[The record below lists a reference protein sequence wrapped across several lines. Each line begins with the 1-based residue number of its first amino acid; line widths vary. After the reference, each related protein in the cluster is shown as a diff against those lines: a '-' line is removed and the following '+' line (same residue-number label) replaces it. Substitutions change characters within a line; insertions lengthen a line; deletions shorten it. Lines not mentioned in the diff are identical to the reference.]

1 MALQL
6 NWVSTNTHKQYLPFY
21 SANLS
26 DPYFDNLKGV
36 YIIWYQEGSRAI
48 TVYAGQA
55 KLGLIKDRLYDH
67 RDDSRIQAHADKI
80 LYVACS
86 EAAINDIDGI
96 EKSLHDTLN
105 PLVRD
110 RSPDATP
117 IAIYLP
123 NVNLKWY

>member
-6 NWVSTNTHKQYLPFY
+6 NWVSTNTNNEYLSFY
-21 SANLS
+21 DANLGHQ
-26 DPYFDNLKGV
+26 YFDNLKGV
-36 YIIWYQEGSRAI
+36 YIIWYQEESRAI

-55 KLGLIKDRLYDH
+55 KLGLIKDRVSDH
-67 RDDSRIQAHADKI
+67 RDDSRIQAYADKI

-96 EKSLHDTLN
+96 EKSLHDALN

-117 IAIYLP
+117 IAVYLP
-123 NVNLKWY
+123 NVNLTWY